1 MVAGSVK
8 RPLVVPLHAPSES
21 VQPDR
26 SGPSSSRAREAAV
39 SAVHGGTEQAG
50 VNGCLGSWNER
61 GQTKPQALAIP
72 FPSPVSMDSS
82 VWAWPC
88 MSAAVERSGAAAATV
103 STNRAAVARWQ
114 KERLRS
120 GVI

>member
-1 MVAGSVK
+1 MPSTPASESSSGQTMVAGSVK

-39 SAVHGGTEQAG
+39 S
-50 VNGCLGSWNER
+50 
-61 GQTKPQALAIP
+61 
-72 FPSPVSMDSS
+72 VSMDSS